1 MGVGC
6 CTRCWTRQN
15 TPRPLRGPLQ
25 RTCGPRTARG
35 AALESLAAPLAPE
48 KCVSTPK
55 LRARSA
61 ALSKLIVRTEQNN
74 FAGGGTV
81 AGLVLWAPVA
91 ARRAEVRTSGPN
103 LVPPR
108 SMWNKCFGRRKL
120 TTICCTGCWG
130 LAKTPR
136 GRSAALSG
144 ELGGRGTFRGTARG
158 SVATPPVPA
167 QRVRRPGRGGRTNG
181 AFSRLA
187 WSKVALLKTSAQNYK
202 MNT

>member
-1 MGVGC
+1 MLRAPKTPHDILYRMLG
-6 CTRCWTRQN
+6 TRQN
-15 TPRPLRGPLQ
+15 SPRPLRGAA
-25 RTCGPRTARG
+25 CGTKHGKAQKQLRG
-35 AALESLAAPLAPE
+35 
-48 KCVSTPK
+48 
-55 LRARSA
+55 
-61 ALSKLIVRTEQNN
+61 Q
-74 FAGGGTV
+74 GGNV

-91 ARRAEVRTSGPN
+91 AWRDGVRTSGPN

-144 ELGGRGTFRGTARG
+144 ELGGRGTFRGTARK

-167 QRVRRPGRGGRTNG
+167 QCVRRPGRGGRRNG
-181 AFSRLA
+181 YFKRLA
-187 WSKVALLKTSAQNYK
+187 WSKVGLLKTSAQN
-202 MNT
+202 

>member
-1 MGVGC
+1 MEVC
-6 CTRCWTRQN
+6 VLAKT
-15 TPRPLRGPLQ
+15 LRGPLQ
-25 RTCGPRTARG
+25 RTCGPRTAHG

-48 KCVSTPK
+48 KCVSTPN

-108 SMWNKCFGRRKL
+108 SMWYKCFGRRKL

-144 ELGGRGTFRGTARG
+144 ELGGGSRTFRL
-158 SVATPPVPA
+158 
-167 QRVRRPGRGGRTNG
+167 QRPCL
-181 AFSRLA
+181 S
-187 WSKVALLKTSAQNYK
+187 SKVPLFKTWEQLKGSGLDPPEKSQIFLDE
-202 MNT
+202 

>member
-74 FAGGGTV
+74 FAGGGAV
-81 AGLVLWAPVA
+81 AGLVLRAPVA
-91 ARRAEVRTSGPN
+91 AR
-103 LVPPR
+103 
-108 SMWNKCFGRRKL
+108 MWNKCFGRRKL

-167 QRVRRPGRGGRTNG
+167 QCVRRPGRGGRTNG
-181 AFSRLA
+181 YFSRLA
-187 WSKVALLKTSAQNYK
+187 WSKVPLLKTL
-202 MNT
+202 

>member
-1 MGVGC
+1 MIIDETPGLRP
-6 CTRCWTRQN
+6 CTGCWTHQN

-35 AALESLAAPLAPE
+35 AALETGESRGAAGAQ
-48 KCVSTPK
+48 KVCVGAEA

-61 ALSKLIVRTEQNN
+61 ALSKLIVRREQNN

-81 AGLVLWAPVA
+81 AGLVPWAPVA

-108 SMWNKCFGRRKL
+108 SMWNKCFGRRKR
-120 TTICCTGCWG
+120 TTIFCTGCWG

-167 QRVRRPGRGGRTNG
+167 QCVRRPGRGGRRDG
-181 AFSRLA
+181 YFKRLA
-187 WSKVALLKTSAQNYK
+187 VVESAPN
-202 MNT
+202 